1 MHVPIGLRRV
11 VALVCAT
18 ALASSPLLLAP
29 TTTGASGA
37 TTTTAP
43 AAPAA
48 MPHLTA
54 KATKRGISVKG
65 TDGLRAGRVHLTVT
79 GRATVEFVRF
89 DEGYGPDDFVSDVN
103 KCGEKCN
110 VKALRRAIDNTTII
124 GGTTAGE
131 ATIVFP
137 RAGTYAP
144 FSVGERGVVVGKSF
158 AVSGPPRRAATP
170 RVDGSI
176 IAKRGLAW
184 GGASSLPADGRFQFK
199 NRRSA
204 GVPHFVQL
212 QQVVEG
218 TTADQVLESFQ
229 AGPTGPPP
237 PFLEGTLITGT
248 LSPGLSMT
256 VDYDLP
262 PGHYAVMCFFP
273 DPDMQGMPHA
283 FMGMIKI
290 IQLT

>member
-1 MHVPIGLRRV
+1 MHVPTGLRRV
-11 VALVCAT
+11 VAIVCAT
-18 ALASSPLLLAP
+18 MLASSPVLLAP
-29 TTTGASGA
+29 TTAGASGA
-37 TTTTAP
+37 ATTSAP
-43 AAPAA
+43 SA

-54 KATKRGISVKG
+54 KVTRRGIPVRG
-65 TDGLRAGRVHLTVT
+65 TDGLRAGRVHLTVK
-79 GRATVEFVRF
+79 GPATVEFVIF
-89 DEGYGPDDFVSDVN
+89 DAGYGPDQFVADVN

-124 GGTTAGE
+124 GGTSAGD

-137 RAGTYAP
+137 RAGTYYP
-144 FSVGERGVVVGKSF
+144 FSIGERGALLGRSF
-158 AVSGPPRRAATP
+158 RVSGPPRRSTAP
-170 RVDGSI
+170 RVDGRI
-176 IAKRGLAW
+176 IAKSGLAW
-184 GGASSLPADGRFQFK
+184 GGASTLPAEGRFSFK
-199 NRRSA
+199 NRRST

-237 PFLEGTLITGT
+237 PFLEGTLLTGT
-248 LSPGLSMT
+248 LSPGHSMT

-273 DPDMQGMPHA
+273 DPDMKGMPHA

-290 IQLT
+290 IELT

>member
-1 MHVPIGLRRV
+1 MHVPTGLRRV
-11 VALVCAT
+11 VAVVCAT
-18 ALASSPLLLAP
+18 ALASSPVLVAP
-29 TTTGASGA
+29 TTAGASGA
-37 TTTTAP
+37 TATAR
-43 AAPAA
+43 AA

-54 KATKRGISVKG
+54 RVTKRGISVKG
-65 TDGLRAGRVHLTVT
+65 TDGLRAGRAHLTVR
-79 GRATVEFVRF
+79 GPATVEFVTF
-89 DEGYGPDDFVSDVN
+89 DEGYGPDKFVADVN

-124 GGTTAGE
+124 GGTSAGD

-137 RAGTYAP
+137 RAGSYWP
-144 FSVGERGVVVGKSF
+144 FTIGERGAVIGRSF
-158 AVSGPPRRAATP
+158 RVSGPPRRSTTP

-176 IAKRGLAW
+176 IAKRGLSW
-184 GGASSLPADGRFQFK
+184 GGASTLPADGRFRFK
-199 NRRSA
+199 NRRNA
-204 GVPHFVQL
+204 GVPHFVML

-218 TTADQVLESFQ
+218 TTVDDVLESFQ

-237 PFLEGTLITGT
+237 PFLEAVLVTGT

-273 DPDMQGMPHA
+273 DPDMKGMPHA
-283 FMGMIKI
+283 FMGMVRI
-290 IQLT
+290 IHLT